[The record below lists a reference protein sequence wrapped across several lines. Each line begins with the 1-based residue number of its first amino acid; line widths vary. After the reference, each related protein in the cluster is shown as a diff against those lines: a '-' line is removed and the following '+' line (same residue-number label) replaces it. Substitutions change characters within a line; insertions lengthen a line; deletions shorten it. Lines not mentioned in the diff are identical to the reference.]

1 MMKIGHRFFRG
12 SEFLFPEV
20 AFSDIILMI
29 TAKCRPGSM
38 NRRGNF
44 NESPD

>member
-29 TAKCRPGSM
+29 NGKVPSRKY
-38 NRRGNF
+38 
-44 NESPD
+44 ESPGQLQ